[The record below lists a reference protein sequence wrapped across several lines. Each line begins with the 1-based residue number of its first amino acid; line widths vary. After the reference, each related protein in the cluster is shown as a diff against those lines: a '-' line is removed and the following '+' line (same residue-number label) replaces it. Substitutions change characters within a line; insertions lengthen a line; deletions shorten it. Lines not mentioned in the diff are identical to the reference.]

1 MDTVQVV
8 GLVKALLQDTA
19 DVRKTGSTI
28 DEADSARLAPGKT
41 AKQNVKKTVNKT
53 NYNFFFFSCLNRR
66 RRGNCFRITSTAQ
79 LFTTK
84 YNGTAA

>member
-19 DVRKTGSTI
+19 DVQKTGSTI
-28 DEADSARLAPGKT
+28 DEADSARLAPDKT

-53 NYNFFFFSCLNRR
+53 NYNFFFFM
-66 RRGNCFRITSTAQ
+66 FEPTAPWE
-79 LFTTK
+79 LLSHYFHGTTI
-84 YNGTAA
+84 YN